1 MRVEWWGAVREPFS
15 CAIRAIRRRF
25 GRVLL
30 TIISIAIGVSSVVL
44 ITNVGEIG
52 KSFINHE
59 LGSLGLG
66 GITITPASGESRKVN
81 PDVVDIAASLGVTE
95 AAIPIIFEYTSAGYR
110 QNTLPVAAWGIDEN
124 VSDVITLTTVHGR
137 LISSYDVKKAARVCL
152 VDENFALMAYKRT
165 NIIGKTISVTFGG
178 SSGEYEVVGVV
189 KTGSSI
195 LQSIMTDVVPTF
207 VYLPY
212 TTVQAA
218 TAQQGL
224 SQVAIKT
231 VKGVSS
237 ENAADAILEAIQNRS
252 GDNIRYTY
260 QNLAMQKDQLNN
272 ILNIVS
278 SVLGAIAAI
287 SLLVA
292 GLGIMNVM
300 IVSVSERTREI
311 GIKKAIGASENQII
325 FEFLSESF
333 IVTCIGS
340 LIGCAV
346 SLIITVVLCN
356 MMGMILS
363 INFGLILFCIGLAI
377 FIGLIFSFYPS
388 FKAAKLNPIEALRHF

>member
-1 MRVEWWGAVREPFS
+1 MREPFS
-15 CAIRAIRRRF
+15 CALRAISRRF
-25 GRVLL
+25 LRVVL
-30 TIISIAIGVSSVVL
+30 TVISIAIGVSSVVL

-52 KSFINHE
+52 KSFINNE

-66 GITITPASGESRKVN
+66 GIMISPSSGESRKVN
-81 PDVVDIAASLGVTE
+81 PDIVAIANGLSVTE
-95 AAIPIIFEYTSAGYR
+95 SAIPIIFEYTNAAYR
-110 QNTLPVAAWGIDEN
+110 EHTIPVAVWGIG
-124 VSDVITLTTVHGR
+124 SDVSSVISLTPIHGR
-137 LISSYDVKKAARVCL
+137 LISNYDVSKSSKVCL
-152 VDENFALMAYKRT
+152 VDENFAQMAYKRS
-165 NIIGKTISVTFGG
+165 NIIGKSISVTLGG
-178 SSGEYEVVGVV
+178 RTEDYEVVGVV

-212 TTVQAA
+212 TTVQEV
-218 TAQQGL
+218 TSQKGL
-224 SQVAIKT
+224 SQIAVKT

-237 ENAADAILEAIQNRS
+237 EEAAETILDAVQAQSNDGITYN
-252 GDNIRYTY
+252 Y

-272 ILNIVS
+272 ILNIIS

-340 LIGCAV
+340 LIGCTV
-346 SLIITVVLCN
+346 SLLLTYILCSILGITLTVNVSLV
-356 MMGMILS
+356 
-363 INFGLILFCIGLAI
+363 LFCIGLAVL
-377 FIGLIFSFYPS
+377 IGLVFSFYPS
-388 FKAAKLNPIEALRHF
+388 YKAAKLNPIEALRHF